1 MRLFKGLSATVF
13 VVTAG
18 ACITQLGT
26 LPIQDDQ
33 EDTKKSQ
40 PDDVVGNKDANE
52 PAKNDCGYQEIIVD
66 NPDKTKTIVIIP
78 LECEDPLIEEICDPQ
93 ENKPDIDNQIYQ
105 LESSQL

>member
-40 PDDVVGNKDANE
+40 PDDITGKGFNE
-52 PAKNDCGYQEIIVD
+52 PAKNDCGYQEIVVD

-78 LECEDPLIEEICDPQ
+78 LDCEEPLIEEICDPQ
-93 ENKPDIDNQIYQ
+93 ENKLDIDSQVQQ
-105 LESSQL
+105 LESNQL